1 MFAHDIGL
9 CFLRVCPHMTKSFAE
24 NICIIINTLITLWG
38 ALLGQTPSSGSS
50 FRQSVLSCHCRRRM
64 GWSGRWSFWD
74 GPGNPDH
81 PKWWI
86 FNGFDGKNWAIQWC
100 FGFPKNG
107 FDGFSYWLISILMK
121 FWWIVFWN
129 IINVWNRLIIKNWE
143 SLVFTE
149 MKFLGKL
156 GYPMFC
162 WLYWAYPNMPSN
174 FWADSLGEW

>member
-1 MFAHDIGL
+1 MYIYML
-9 CFLRVCPHMTKSFAE
+9 NSK
-24 NICIIINTLITLWG
+24 IINTLITLWG

-50 FRQSVLSCHCRRRM
+50 WR
-64 GWSGRWSFWD
+64 GRAFWAATVAGGWD
-74 GPGNPDH
+74 GPGDEVFGNPDH

-107 FDGFSYWLISILMK
+107 FDCFSYWLISILMK

-149 MKFLGKL
+149 MNFLEKNGLSNDILMIL
-156 GYPMFC
+156 G
-162 WLYWAYPNMPSN
+162 LS
-174 FWADSLGEW
+174 

>member
-1 MFAHDIGL
+1 MYNFNKHSDHSVGGTPWPNPK
-9 CFLRVCPHMTKSFAE
+9 FWE
-24 NICIIINTLITLWG
+24 
-38 ALLGQTPSSGSS
+38 LLK
-50 FRQSVLSCHCRRRM
+50 RQSVLSCHCRRRM
-64 GWSGRWSFWD
+64 GWSWRWSFWD
-74 GPGNPDH
+74 GPVNPDH

-149 MKFLGKL
+149 IKFLEKM
-156 GYPMFC
+156 GYPMIF
-162 WLYWAYPNMPSN
+162 WWYWAYPNLPSN

>member
-1 MFAHDIGL
+1 MYNFNKHSDHSVGGTPWPNPK
-9 CFLRVCPHMTKSFAE
+9 FWE
-24 NICIIINTLITLWG
+24 
-38 ALLGQTPSSGSS
+38 LLK
-50 FRQSVLSCHCRRRM
+50 RQSVLSCHCRRRM
-64 GWSGRWSFWD
+64 GWSWRWSFWD

-107 FDGFSYWLISILMK
+107 FDGFSYWLIGILMK

-129 IINVWNRLIIKNWE
+129 IINVWNWLIIKNWE

-149 MKFLGKL
+149 MKFLDKNGLSNDFLMIL
-156 GYPMFC
+156 G
-162 WLYWAYPNMPSN
+162 LS
-174 FWADSLGEW
+174 